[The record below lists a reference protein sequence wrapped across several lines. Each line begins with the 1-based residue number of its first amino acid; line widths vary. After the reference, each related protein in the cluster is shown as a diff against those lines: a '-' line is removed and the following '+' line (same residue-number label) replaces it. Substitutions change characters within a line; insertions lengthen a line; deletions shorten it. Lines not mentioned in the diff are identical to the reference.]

1 MKRGKAKFLTI
12 MFISMFLSILYVIAQ
27 RHDVAWAVYGWC
39 FGSLGLAT
47 FASLL
52 YRFMVA
58 K

>member
-1 MKRGKAKFLTI
+1 
-12 MFISMFLSILYVIAQ
+12 MFISMFLAILYVIAQ
-27 RHDVAWAVYGWC
+27 RHDVAWAIYGWC